1 MFENLVVRK
10 AGVTSL
16 LLVVAGS
23 VWAGDPQSGSAPKQE
38 VVAII
43 DGKEVPPPA
52 IEMGDPATIAAI
64 LDEGKN
70 RNQVMD
76 HLTHLTKKIGSRL
89 TGSQRLIAA
98 NNWCRD
104 QYVRWGLSNAHLEQ
118 WGEVTTGFDR
128 GPCSGKL
135 LLVRE
140 KKNEDNSVSVEY
152 DTLRDFEFST
162 LSWTKGTEGPVRG
175 KVVREPQTDADYES
189 VKDQLTG
196 SWVLVK
202 AASPIGQRGVRRRL
216 ADFAQMR
223 AEARKKLADGASQ
236 DSLTMQEK
244 VAVAPVA
251 GFISTTRDERVW
263 TGAVGGW
270 RERKIE
276 DYPNDLSISV
286 RSSDYD
292 AINSR
297 LADGE
302 PVEIE
307 FNLQHTLT
315 PGPVPVYNTIA
326 EIPGTTWPD
335 EIVIVSGHLDSWD
348 GVGSEGCTDNGT
360 GSATTLETARI
371 LMAVGAKP
379 KRTIRF
385 VNWSGEE
392 QGLLGSAGYVATHA
406 AELPKIS
413 AVFVDDGGTNYDGAL
428 SVPKAMVDMLAA
440 ATAPINNVFYD
451 EVDQRYLN
459 CDIRTISERM
469 PPNGGSDHATFN
481 NKGVPGFYWVET
493 GRADYGHGWHTQ
505 YDKLDLAIPNY
516 LAQSATCAA
525 VTAYNLACAPTL
537 VPRPPA
543 EEKKEQ

>member
-1 MFENLVVRK
+1 MFESLVVRK

-23 VWAGDPQSGSAPKQE
+23 VWAGDPGAGSAPKHE

-76 HLTHLTKKIGSRL
+76 HLTYLTKKIGSRL

-128 GPCSGKL
+128 GPCTGKL

-162 LSWTKGTEGPVRG
+162 LSWTKGTDGPVRG
-175 KVVREPQTDADYES
+175 KVVREPQTEADYES
-189 VKDQLTG
+189 VKDQLAG

-302 PVEIE
+302 PIEIE

-335 EIVIVSGHLDSWD
+335 EFVIVSGHLDSWD

-385 VNWSGEE
+385 VDWSGEE
-392 QGLLGSAGYVATHA
+392 QGLLGSAGYVVTHA

-428 SVPKAMVDMLAA
+428 NVPKAMVDMLAA

-451 EVDQRYLN
+451 DVDQKYLN

-505 YDKLDLAIPNY
+505 YDRLDLAIPNY

-543 EEKKEQ
+543 EEEKGK

>member
-1 MFENLVVRK
+1 MLDRLVIRK
-10 AGVTSL
+10 VAVTSL
-16 LLVVAGS
+16 LALVAGS
-23 VWAGDPQSGSAPKQE
+23 VFAGDPQVAGTPKCE
-38 VVAII
+38 VVAVI
-43 DGKEVPPPA
+43 DGKEVPPPP

-76 HLTHLTKKIGSRL
+76 HLTHLTKRIGSRL

-98 NNWCRD
+98 NNWCRE

-128 GPCSGKL
+128 GPCTGKML
-135 LLVRE
+135 LARE
-140 KKNEDNSVSVEY
+140 KKNDDKSVSVEY

-162 LSWTKGTEGPVRG
+162 LSWTKGTEGPVKG
-175 KVVREPQTDADYES
+175 KVVREPQTDAEYEA
-189 VKDQLTG
+189 VKDQLPG
-196 SWVLVK
+196 AWVLVK

-216 ADFAQMR
+216 ADFAEMR
-223 AEARKKLADGASQ
+223 TAARKKLADGAAPE
-236 DSLTMQEK
+236 SLTMQEK
-244 VAVAPVA
+244 VAVATVA

-263 TGAVGGW
+263 TGAIGGW

-302 PVEIE
+302 PIELE

-335 EIVIVSGHLDSWD
+335 EIIIVSGHLDSWD

-385 VNWSGEE
+385 VDWSGEE
-392 QGLLGSAGYVATHA
+392 QGLLGSAGYVVTHE

-428 SVPKAMVDMLAA
+428 SVPKAMIDMLAA

-451 EVDQRYLN
+451 EVDAKFLN
-459 CDIRTISERM
+459 CDIRTIEERM

-543 EEKKEQ
+543 EVKKDK

>member
-1 MFENLVVRK
+1 MFDRLVVRK
-10 AGVTSL
+10 FAAASL
-16 LLVVAGS
+16 LAVVAGS
-23 VWAGDPQSGSAPKQE
+23 VFAGGPQSAPAPARQ
-38 VVAII
+38 VVAVI

-52 IEMGDPATIAAI
+52 IEMGDPETIAAI

-76 HLTHLTKKIGSRL
+76 HLTHLTKRIGSRL
-89 TGSQRLIAA
+89 TGSQRLITA
-98 NNWCRD
+98 NHWCRD
-104 QYVRWGLSNAHLEQ
+104 QYVRWGLSNSHVEQ
-118 WGEVTTGFDR
+118 WGDVATGFDR
-128 GPCSGKL
+128 GPSTGKL

-140 KKNEDNSVSVEY
+140 KKNDDNSVTIEH
-152 DTLRDFEFST
+152 DKLRDFEFST

-175 KVVREPQTDADYES
+175 KVIREPQTDEDYEA
-189 VKDQLTG
+189 VKDQLAG
-196 SWVLVK
+196 SWILVK

-216 ADFAQMR
+216 ADFAEMR
-223 AEARKKLADGASQ
+223 SAARKKLADGAAPET
-236 DSLTMQEK
+236 LTMQEK

-263 TGAVGGW
+263 TGGVNGW

-276 DYPNDLSISV
+276 DYPSDISVTV

-297 LADGE
+297 LADDE
-302 PVEIE
+302 PIEVE

-335 EIVIVSGHLDSWD
+335 EVVIVSGHLDSWD

-392 QGLLGSAGYVATHA
+392 QGLLGSARYVDTHQDA
-406 AELPKIS
+406 LPKIS
-413 AVFVDDGGTNYDGAL
+413 AVFVDDGGTNYNGGL
-428 SVPKAMVDMLAA
+428 NVPKAMIDMLAA

-451 EVDQRYLN
+451 DTDGKYLN
-459 CDIRTISERM
+459 CDLRTIDERM
-469 PPNGGSDHATFN
+469 PPNGGSDHASFN
-481 NKGVPGFYWVET
+481 RVGVPGFYWSET
-493 GRADYGHGWHTQ
+493 GRADYSYGWHTQ
-505 YDKLDLAIPNY
+505 HDKLDLAIPNY

-525 VTAYNLACAPTL
+525 ITAYNLACAPTL

>member
-1 MFENLVVRK
+1 MFDRLVIRK
-10 AGVTSL
+10 ITVTSL
-16 LLVVAGS
+16 LAVVAGS
-23 VWAGDPQSGSAPKQE
+23 VFAGDPQVAGTPKHD
-38 VVAII
+38 VVAVI

-98 NNWCRD
+98 NNWCRE
-104 QYVRWGLSNAHLEQ
+104 QYVRWGLSNPHLEQ

-128 GPCSGKL
+128 GPCTGKML
-135 LLVRE
+135 LARE
-140 KKNEDNSVSVEY
+140 KKNDDKSVSVEY

-175 KVVREPQTDADYES
+175 KVVREPQTDAEYEA
-189 VKDQLTG
+189 VKDQLPG
-196 SWVLVK
+196 AWVLVK
-202 AASPIGQRGVRRRL
+202 AASPIGQRGVRRRM
-216 ADFAQMR
+216 ADFAEMR
-223 AEARKKLADGASQ
+223 TAARKKLADGAAPET
-236 DSLTMQEK
+236 LTMQEK
-244 VAVAPVA
+244 VAVATVA

-263 TGAVGGW
+263 TGAIGGW

-302 PVEIE
+302 PIELE

-348 GVGSEGCTDNGT
+348 GVGAEGCTDNGT

-385 VNWSGEE
+385 VDWSGEE
-392 QGLLGSAGYVATHA
+392 QGLLGSAGYVVTHE

-451 EVDQRYLN
+451 EVDAKFLN
-459 CDIRTISERM
+459 CDIRTIGERM

-543 EEKKEQ
+543 EEKKDK

>member
-1 MFENLVVRK
+1 MLDRLVIRK
-10 AGVTSL
+10 IAVTL
-16 LLVVAGS
+16 LLAVVAGS
-23 VWAGDPQSGSAPKQE
+23 VFAGDPQVAGTPKRE

-43 DGKEVPPPA
+43 DGKEVPPPP

-64 LDEGKN
+64 LDEGKY

-76 HLTHLTKKIGSRL
+76 HLTHLTKRIGSRL

-98 NNWCRD
+98 NNWCRE

-128 GPCSGKL
+128 GPCTGKML
-135 LLVRE
+135 LAHE
-140 KKNEDNSVSVEY
+140 KKNDDKSVSVEY

-175 KVVREPQTDADYES
+175 KVVREPLTDAEYEA
-189 VKDQLTG
+189 VKDQLPG
-196 SWVLVK
+196 AWVLVK

-216 ADFAQMR
+216 ADFAEMR
-223 AEARKKLADGASQ
+223 TAARKKLADGAAPE
-236 DSLTMQEK
+236 SLTMQEK
-244 VAVAPVA
+244 VAVATVA

-263 TGAVGGW
+263 TGAIGGW

-302 PVEIE
+302 PIELE

-385 VNWSGEE
+385 VDWSGEE
-392 QGLLGSAGYVATHA
+392 QGLLGSAGYVVTHE

-428 SVPKAMVDMLAA
+428 SVPKAMIDMLAA

-451 EVDQRYLN
+451 EVDAKFLN
-459 CDIRTISERM
+459 CDVRTIEERM

-543 EEKKEQ
+543 EVKKDK